1 MSSLARRTLRTTA
14 AAAGI
19 AALGAGLAGNAMAA
33 PAVDT
38 DAPSP
43 DTASTV
49 PGGLSSLPLAALPS
63 AAAVPNVSDLPMLF
77 VFQGPTVKTAGQAG
91 GPAPAT
97 RLPGVDQIPGSD
109 QVPGLDAV
117 PAPDPAVPTGAPDG
131 SALNSAEP
139 NNVAVNSAVLDR
151 AGLNRAALPV
161 SGRGTDRAEALE
173 ADVAPASPVG
183 ALSAL
188 DSAGLFTGL
197 SQGSLGNQQGTG
209 MSTDRGAVEL
219 S

>member
-19 AALGAGLAGNAMAA
+19 AALGAGLAGNAVAA

-38 DAPSP
+38 DAPTP

-49 PGGLSSLPLAALPS
+49 PGGLSSSPLAALPS
-63 AAAVPNVSDLPMLF
+63 ATAAPNLSNLPMLF
-77 VFQGPTVKTAGQAG
+77 VFQAPTVTTAGPVSD
-91 GPAPAT
+91 PAPAT
-97 RLPGVDQIPGSD
+97 RLPGVDQVPGSD
-109 QVPGLDAV
+109 QVPGLEAV
-117 PAPDPAVPTGAPDG
+117 PAPDVAVPSG
-131 SALNSAEP
+131 ALNG
-139 NNVAVNSAVLDR
+139 VAM
-151 AGLNRAALPV
+151 PV
-161 SGRGTDRAEALE
+161 SGRGTERAEALE
-173 ADVAPASPVG
+173 ADVAPANRVG

-197 SQGSLGNQQGTG
+197 SQGSLVNQQGTG

>member
-19 AALGAGLAGNAMAA
+19 AALGAGLAGNAVAA

-38 DAPSP
+38 DAPTP

-49 PGGLSSLPLAALPS
+49 PGGLSSSPLAALPS
-63 AAAVPNVSDLPMLF
+63 ATAVPNLSNLPMLF
-77 VFQGPTVKTAGQAG
+77 VFQAPTVTTAGPVSD
-91 GPAPAT
+91 PAPAT
-97 RLPGVDQIPGSD
+97 RLPGVDQVPGSD
-109 QVPGLDAV
+109 QVPGLEAV
-117 PAPDPAVPTGAPDG
+117 PAPDVAVPSG
-131 SALNSAEP
+131 ALNG
-139 NNVAVNSAVLDR
+139 VAM
-151 AGLNRAALPV
+151 PV
-161 SGRGTDRAEALE
+161 SGRGTERAEALE
-173 ADVAPASPVG
+173 ADVAPANRVG

-197 SQGSLGNQQGTG
+197 SQGSLVNQQGTG

>member
-38 DAPSP
+38 DAPTP

-49 PGGLSSLPLAALPS
+49 PGGLSSSPLAALPS
-63 AAAVPNVSDLPMLF
+63 ATAVPNPPMLF
-77 VFQGPTVKTAGQAG
+77 VFQGPTVKTAGPASD
-91 GPAPAT
+91 PAPAT
-97 RLPGVDQIPGSD
+97 RLPGVDQVPGSD
-109 QVPGLDAV
+109 QVPGLEAV
-117 PAPDPAVPTGAPDG
+117 PAPDVAVPSG
-131 SALNSAEP
+131 ALNG
-139 NNVAVNSAVLDR
+139 VAM
-151 AGLNRAALPV
+151 PV
-161 SGRGTDRAEALE
+161 SGRGTERAEALE
-173 ADVAPASPVG
+173 ADVAPASRVG

-197 SQGSLGNQQGTG
+197 SQGSLVNQQGTG

>member
-1 MSSLARRTLRTTA
+1 MSSLARRTLRTT

-19 AALGAGLAGNAMAA
+19 AALGAGLAGNAVAA
-33 PAVDT
+33 PAVDS
-38 DAPSP
+38 DAATP

-49 PGGLSSLPLAALPS
+49 PGGLSSSPLAALPS

-109 QVPGLDAV
+109 QVPGLDAGT
-117 PAPDPAVPTGAPDG
+117 APDVAD
-131 SALNSAEP
+131 
-139 NNVAVNSAVLDR
+139 VAVTSGALDGV
-151 AGLNRAALPV
+151 APARAATPV

-197 SQGSLGNQQGTG
+197 SQGSLVNQQGTG

>member
-19 AALGAGLAGNAMAA
+19 AALGAGLAGNAVAA

-38 DAPSP
+38 DAPTP

-49 PGGLSSLPLAALPS
+49 PGGLSSSPLAALPS
-63 AAAVPNVSDLPMLF
+63 ATAVPNLSNLSNLPMLF
-77 VFQGPTVKTAGQAG
+77 VFQAPTVTTAGPVSD
-91 GPAPAT
+91 PAPAT
-97 RLPGVDQIPGSD
+97 RLPGVDQVPGSD
-109 QVPGLDAV
+109 QVPGLEAV
-117 PAPDPAVPTGAPDG
+117 PAPDVAVPSG
-131 SALNSAEP
+131 ALNG
-139 NNVAVNSAVLDR
+139 VAM
-151 AGLNRAALPV
+151 PV
-161 SGRGTDRAEALE
+161 SGRGTERAEALE
-173 ADVAPASPVG
+173 ADVAPANRVG

-197 SQGSLGNQQGTG
+197 SQGSLVNQQGTG

>member
-19 AALGAGLAGNAMAA
+19 AALGAGLAGNAVAA

-38 DAPSP
+38 DAPTP

-63 AAAVPNVSDLPMLF
+63 ATAVPNLSNLPMLF
-77 VFQGPTVKTAGQAG
+77 VFQGPTVKTAGPASD
-91 GPAPAT
+91 PAPAT
-97 RLPGVDQIPGSD
+97 RLPGVDQVPGSD
-109 QVPGLDAV
+109 QVPGLEAV
-117 PAPDPAVPTGAPDG
+117 PAPDVAVPSG
-131 SALNSAEP
+131 ALNG
-139 NNVAVNSAVLDR
+139 VAM
-151 AGLNRAALPV
+151 PV
-161 SGRGTDRAEALE
+161 SGRGTERAEALE
-173 ADVAPASPVG
+173 ADVAPASRVG

-197 SQGSLGNQQGTG
+197 SQGSLVNQQGTD